1 VETID
6 HARGILSSTGVPP
19 PLAGAAILLDGL
31 RAGDA
36 GAYET
41 LVRQEAGRL
50 LATVRRILRGDEEE
64 ARDVVQET
72 LIVAFERIGSF
83 KGDCRISTWLHRI
96 AINGALMRLRS
107 RRRRPESSIE
117 ELLPAFL
124 EDGHRSVR
132 DGDGDFPDP
141 EVAAHRGETRRIVRE
156 CIDRLPDTYRVTLLL
171 RDIEEL
177 STEETANALGITTTA
192 VKLRLHRARQ
202 ALRELLVDRRG
213 ELLGPA
219 S

>member
-1 VETID
+1 MQSIQY
-6 HARGILSSTGVPP
+6 ARSVGSSSVPAP
-19 PLAGAAILLDGL
+19 PAAVLLDGL
-31 RAGDA
+31 RAGDP

-72 LIVAFERIGSF
+72 LIVALQRIGSF

-107 RRRRPESSIE
+107 RRRHPETSIE
-117 ELLPAFL
+117 ELLPSFL
-124 EDGHRSVR
+124 EDGHRAVSDR
-132 DGDGDFPDP
+132 DGDFPDP
-141 EVAAHRGETRRIVRE
+141 ETAAHQAETRRIVRE
-156 CIDRLPDTYRVTLLL
+156 SIERLPDTYRVTLLL

-177 STEETANALGITTTA
+177 STEETAHLLGITTTA
-192 VKLRLHRARQ
+192 VKLRLHRGRQ
-202 ALRELLVDRRG
+202 ALRELLLDRRA
-213 ELLGPA
+213 ELVGA

>member
-1 VETID
+1 MESIAY
-6 HARGILSSTGVPP
+6 ARGTRSTSAPAMPP
-19 PLAGAAILLDGL
+19 AASLLEGL

-72 LIVAFERIGSF
+72 LITAVERIGTF
-83 KGDCRISTWLHRI
+83 KGDCLVSTWLHRI

-107 RRRRPESSIE
+107 RRRRPETSIE
-117 ELLPAFL
+117 EMLPSFL

-132 DGDGDFPDP
+132 PNDGDFPDP
-141 EVAAHRGETRRIVRE
+141 ETAAHQAETKRIVRE
-156 CIDRLPDTYRVTLLL
+156 SIERLPETYRVTVLL

-177 STEETANALGITTTA
+177 STEETANVLGITTTA
-192 VKLRLHRARQ
+192 VKLRLHRGRQ

-213 ELLGPA
+213 ELLGRTDC
-219 S
+219 